1 MIDKFKPLLAVQ
13 ADLDNLDYTDLLL
26 SPKLDGI
33 RAIVIDGVVLSRS
46 LKPIPNLYIQSLFKH
61 LEFYD
66 GELIVGSPTAPDV
79 YRTSNSGCMSVNG
92 VPDVTFY
99 VFDHIQSPQLDYEN
113 RIMKL
118 EDADNVCVLTQHQ
131 ITDSYDL
138 DVLEG
143 LYLEQGYEGV
153 MLRKSRGPNSKY
165 KFGRATA
172 KSHTLLKVKRMSS
185 DEAEILSVVELEHN
199 MNEATTNAL
208 GLTERSSHKGNK
220 VAGAT
225 MGALAVRCLS
235 TGVEFHIGTGFSA
248 RDREWFWNNKDNVA
262 GKIVTYNHFAVG
274 RKDLP
279 RFPSYKGFRS
289 VEDM

>member
-99 VFDHIQSPQLDYEN
+99 VFDHNQSPQLDYEN

-118 EDADNVCVLTQHQ
+118 EDADNVCVLTQHP

-248 RDREWFWNNKDNVA
+248 GDREWFWNNKDNVA